1 MRVEPLSR
9 PYCPSVSL
17 LVYTYISQNVFII
30 WLISSVID
38 QVITFIFAIPLI
50 VLLPNLAFLLLIAL
64 VINAGCIVSGQ
75 ADNAEFEIS
84 VSAET
89 AEEGK
94 EEGIRFLDS
103 DEYEKR

>member
-1 MRVEPLSR
+1 M
-9 PYCPSVSL
+9 
-17 LVYTYISQNVFII
+17 YISEKVFII

-50 VLLPNLAFLLLIAL
+50 VLLPNLAFLLLIVL
-64 VINAGCIVSGQ
+64 VINTGYIVSGQ
-75 ADNAEFEIS
+75 ADNAEFEIN

-94 EEGIRFLDS
+94 EESIRFLDS